1 MGSCTVKV
9 PATSAN
15 MGSGFDTVG
24 VALEL
29 YNYIYASETDSG
41 LSITVTDPSDK
52 FLPKDEN
59 NLVYQGMKAVFD
71 KADYHPAGLKI
82 VLENNIPVTRG
93 LGSSSA
99 GIVGGIV
106 AANALCGNKLSRHEL
121 VTIAAKLEGHP
132 DNTTPAI
139 TGGVAVA
146 VKGEHV
152 SYIKLPA
159 RCDDLRFALFI
170 PKFTLNTA
178 RARSVLPKAV
188 SHTDAVFNTSRSAL
202 LTAALVTKSYDM
214 LHIAMQDRLHQPFR
228 KCLIGGA
235 NRIFRF
241 GREHRA
247 YATYISGAGPTIVSV
262 INKRNEEE
270 FLHRAENFLLKHMN
284 GWSIKIVSADRC
296 GAAVIDKREE

>member
-1 MGSCTVKV
+1 
-9 PATSAN
+9 

-29 YNYIYASETDSG
+29 YNYIYAAETDSG

-99 GIVGGIV
+99 GIVGGII

-146 VKGEHV
+146 VKGMFHI
-152 SYIKLPA
+152 SSCRQGATI
-159 RCDDLRFALFI
+159 C
-170 PKFTLNTA
+170 
-178 RARSVLPKAV
+178 VLPCLYRNLPLIPPVQEAC
-188 SHTDAVFNTSRSAL
+188 
-202 LTAALVTKSYDM
+202 
-214 LHIAMQDRLHQPFR
+214 FR
-228 KCLIGGA
+228 K
-235 NRIFRF
+235 RF
-241 GREHRA
+241 PIRMRFLTLRA
-247 YATYISGAGPTIVSV
+247 AP
-262 INKRNEEE
+262 
-270 FLHRAENFLLKHMN
+270 F
-284 GWSIKIVSADRC
+284 
-296 GAAVIDKREE
+296 